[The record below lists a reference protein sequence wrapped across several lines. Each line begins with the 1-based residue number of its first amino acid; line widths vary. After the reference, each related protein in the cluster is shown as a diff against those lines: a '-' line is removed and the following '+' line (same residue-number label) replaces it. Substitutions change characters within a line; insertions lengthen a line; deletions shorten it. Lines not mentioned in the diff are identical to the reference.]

1 MILRNQFWFQEMF
14 GQFLR
19 TTCVICETDEFQKYF
34 RTLKPRLNEQ
44 ALFGKH
50 SKFCLL
56 SNACTFKAPAKRT
69 NIVWQTFE
77 VLFVKQNVCWFGHYT
92 NTCLTNILC
101 QAKNVFWTFQKHW
114 QAKCACQAMFVVVAK
129 RASMFDEQNSKCL
142 ANNVCPFGRG
152 FSCRK
157 TLCDAFIKLGL
168 HI

>member
-1 MILRNQFWFQEMF
+1 MF

-19 TTCVICETDEFQKYF
+19 TTYVVCETDEFQKYF

-77 VLFVKQNVCWFGHYT
+77 VLFVRQNVCWFGHYT

-101 QAKNVFWTFQKHW
+101 QAKNVFELFKNIDKQNVLVKL
-114 QAKCACQAMFVVVAK
+114 FVVVAK

-157 TLCDAFIKLGL
+157 TFCDAFIKLGL
-168 HI
+168 QLYKS